1 MTTPPP
7 QFARLGEF
15 PVTVYHGTRRSLA
28 DAILRDGFQPTPVGD
43 QTAAIAQEYGV
54 SLGDVQQHLA
64 TKPNFSAADPDRAH
78 TVSTTGDPYKAGSWA
93 ERAPEA
99 TWDALRAVY
108 LLTHPDDEDRYG
120 NSEAAAF
127 WVMAQRV
134 DDPPAVVSARTPL
147 SALQGYGHSAGETA
161 LDELWWS
168 VSQTPGI
175 GDPEQ
180 FTNAVMGFFDSGLF
194 KESEWRIPI
203 EAAEVVGVSPPVPFR
218 VYPSLL
224 AYLSQRSVIDLGPP
238 RQCSAEWGPPGNE
251 GHPGSAWWP
260 FDRVWNL
267 LSPQRRAALED
278 FAGRSIK
285 VGQGT

>member
-7 QFARLGEF
+7 SFARLGEL

-28 DAILRDGFQPTPVGD
+28 EEILCDGFQPTPVAD

-54 SLGDVQQHLA
+54 LLSDVQQHLA
-64 TKPNFSAADPDRAH
+64 SKPNFSAADPDRAH
-78 TVSTTGDPYKAGSWA
+78 TISTTGDLYKAGSWA

-120 NSEAAAF
+120 NSEAAGF
-127 WVMAQRV
+127 WVMAQRIE
-134 DDPPAVVSARTPL
+134 DPPAVVSVRSPL
-147 SALQGYGHSAGETA
+147 GALQGYGHSAGETA

-168 VSQTPGI
+168 VSETPGI
-175 GDPEQ
+175 SDPEQ
-180 FTNAVMGFFDSGLF
+180 FTKAVTDFFDSGLF
-194 KESEWRIPI
+194 KESEWRISI
-203 EAAEVVGVSPPVPFR
+203 KAAEVVAMSQPVPFR

-224 AYLSQRSVIDLGPP
+224 AYLSERSVIDLGPP
-238 RQCSAEWGPPGNE
+238 RQCSAEWGPPGNA
-251 GHPGSAWWP
+251 GHPGSDWWP
-260 FDRVWNL
+260 FDRIWNL

-285 VGQGT
+285 VGHE